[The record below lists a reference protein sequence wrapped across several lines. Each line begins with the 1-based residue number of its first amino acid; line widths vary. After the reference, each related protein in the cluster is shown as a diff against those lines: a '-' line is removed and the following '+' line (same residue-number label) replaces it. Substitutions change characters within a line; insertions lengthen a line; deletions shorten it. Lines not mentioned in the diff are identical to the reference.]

1 LLGSFWAGYALI
13 KAMARLLRAGLVA
26 MTPTYPGR
34 GLERR
39 LPLMAPEVL
48 VAAGFGLIGAV
59 IRISLEA
66 V

>member
-1 LLGSFWAGYALI
+1 MI

>member
-1 LLGSFWAGYALI
+1 
-13 KAMARLLRAGLVA
+13 M
-26 MTPTYPGR
+26 PGR

-39 LPLMAPEVL
+39 LPRVVPEVL
-48 VAAGFGLIGAV
+48 VVAGLGLIGAV